1 MKALVDK
8 VKKRGPYPIPRAQLA
23 KELKIKERRVHG
35 IIAQLNVEGV
45 PIVFTGKG
53 FMYAKTNAQKAHCI
67 RTLKKSAKSLLRRA
81 AGLEKRDL
89 DAVTRELFT

>member
-1 MKALVDK
+1 VKALVDL
-8 VKKRGPYPIPRAQLA
+8 VKQRGPISRAELA
-23 KELKIKERRVHG
+23 KRLKMRERDVHAT
-35 IIAQLNVEGV
+35 IAALNMVGV

-53 FMYAKTNAQKAHCI
+53 FDWAKTNAQKAHCI

-89 DAVTRELFT
+89 DAVTRDLFT

>member
-1 MKALVDK
+1 MKALVDM
-8 VKKRGPYPIPRAQLA
+8 VKQRGPISRAELA
-23 KELKIKERRVHG
+23 KRLKMRERDVHAT
-35 IIAQLNVEGV
+35 IAALNMVGV

-53 FMYAKTNAQKAHCI
+53 FYWAKTNAQKAHCI
-67 RTLKKSAKSLLRRA
+67 HTLKKSAKSLLRRA